1 MKKLLSTNYGA
12 AAFNFSMLI
21 LRVNTGLW
29 IIAKHGLDKLRHF
42 STIQPHFY
50 NFMGIGSN
58 ISLMLAIFAE
68 LFCGALVVLG
78 LFTRLSV
85 IPIIIM
91 LIVAVFGARAAH
103 PLLNK
108 ELDFLYLIPFVVLLF
123 CGPGRISVDGLI
135 NR

>member
-29 IIAKHGLDKLRHF
+29 IIAKHGLDKIRHF
-42 STIQPHFY
+42 ANIEPRFY
-50 NFMGIGSN
+50 NFMGLGS
-58 ISLMLAIFAE
+58 SLSIMLAIFAE
-68 LFCGALVVLG
+68 LVCATLVVLG

-85 IPIIIM
+85 IPIIVM
-91 LIVAVFGARAAH
+91 LFVAAFGAKASQ

-123 CGPGRISVDGLI
+123 CGPGRISVDGL
-135 NR
+135 